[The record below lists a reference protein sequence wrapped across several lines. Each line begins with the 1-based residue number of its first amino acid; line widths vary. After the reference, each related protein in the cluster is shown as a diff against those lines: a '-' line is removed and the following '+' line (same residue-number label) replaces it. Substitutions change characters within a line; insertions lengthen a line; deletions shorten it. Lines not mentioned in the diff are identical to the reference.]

1 MKTRLSIGLM
11 AVAAVAAAFLA
22 AHGPSVRAQPV
33 ASIALPAPGSTE
45 QLYPACNNI
54 SLTFPDGTPCET
66 VVQAVT
72 PAGAVEALWRFNPSQ
87 NRFEGFSPAYPQAS
101 DLHSVYFL
109 DAVWLCIYE
118 GPGTGSQPAPTLA
131 PAPPPPPPGATPTA
145 IPTATPTVTPSLSAD
160 LTVTHLFAT
169 ASPAGDIR
177 ARVTNNGPDTLTNVN
192 VQLSCS
198 ANVNPYGGGIP
209 YGHGSDFPITVNLA
223 PGQTGEFGTGIS
235 VDTSQ
240 AWYGVSCTVQPSFND
255 PNPGN
260 NSHSRSFPTT
270 DLAVTDL
277 FLTSQPQG
285 DIRARITSNGPDS
298 LTNADVQFSCSVSV
312 HPYGPPPGIPYGHG
326 STFPITVSLNP
337 GQTGEFPTGI
347 SANITQAW
355 SEVTCTVQPPF
366 ADPNSGNDSYSETFP
381 PPP

>member
-45 QLYPACNNI
+45 QLYPRCNNI
-54 SLTFPDGTPCET
+54 SLTFPDGTSCQT

-72 PAGAVEALWRFNPSQ
+72 PAGAVETLWRFNPSQ

-101 DLHSVYFL
+101 DLLSVYFL
-109 DAVWLCIYE
+109 DAVWLCIHE
-118 GPGTGSQPAPTLA
+118 APATGPQ

-145 IPTATPTVTPSLSAD
+145 TPTAVPTSEPSLTAD
-160 LTVTHLFAT
+160 LAVTHLFAT
-169 ASPAGDIR
+169 ASPAGDVR
-177 ARVTNNGPDTLTNVN
+177 ARITNNGPDSLTNVN
-192 VQLSCS
+192 VQLSCTVG
-198 ANVNPYGGGIP
+198 VNPYGGGIP
-209 YGHGSDFPITVNLA
+209 SGHGAGFPITVSLT

-240 AWYGVSCTVQPSFND
+240 AWYDVTCTVQPSFND

-260 NSHSRSFPTT
+260 NSYSRTFPTT
-270 DLAVTDL
+270 DLTVTDL
-277 FLTSQPQG
+277 FPLSLPQG
-285 DIRARITSNGPDS
+285 DIHARITSNGPDS
-298 LTNADVQFSCSVSV
+298 LTNADVQLSCTVDV
-312 HPYGPPPGIPYGHG
+312 HPYGGGIAFGQAP
-326 STFPITVSLNP
+326 SFPITVSLSP
-337 GQTGEFPTGI
+337 GQTSEFPTSI
-347 SANITQAW
+347 SVDTTQAW
-355 SEVTCTVQPPF
+355 YEVTCTVQPPF
-366 ADPNSGNDSYSETFP
+366 ADPNPGNNSYSETIP